1 MVYVPETAD
10 PMAPSLGS
18 DAQGEEPSASAPGTE
33 EAEPE
38 IAVPSEPAEE
48 EEFVVVPPPPEDSEA
63 LVEEPDILLPAPVPV
78 PVPPPMEEPVL
89 PEPERYVSDFF
100 LKVADYYDNVWL
112 TLEYYIVVL
121 YLFFLWFPCII
132 DSTVAEEENP
142 IEGIEGRFGD
152 GTIRH
157 GKHLNFALTAL
168 CANPDGTG
176 PFENGV
182 RVGLWKHTTQV
193 DGRVVPSQDWRL
205 CQDGSIR
212 LTWYPHM
219 ALTALSSKGDG
230 PFYPLLHC
238 GISEIDDA
246 PTPSQKWRLNKDGSI
261 RLVAMTRMLLSSFVL
276 DPLGKSGFK
285 EGVKIG
291 LLNRGIFEVMTSQNW
306 STTNETG
313 EAIKLYSAVTDENAS
328 GWGELVV
335 IK

>member
-78 PVPPPMEEPVL
+78 PPPMEEPVL
-89 PEPERYVSDFF
+89 PEPE
-100 LKVADYYDNVWL
+100 
-112 TLEYYIVVL
+112 
-121 YLFFLWFPCII
+121 
-132 DSTVAEEENP
+132 STVAEEENP

>member
-1 MVYVPETAD
+1 MVYVPENAD
-10 PMAPSLGS
+10 PMAPSIGS
-18 DAQGEEPSASAPGTE
+18 DAQGEEPSASSPGTE

-48 EEFVVVPPPPEDSEA
+48 EEFVVIPPPEDSEA
-63 LVEEPDILLPAPVPV
+63 LVEEPDILLPAPVPS
-78 PVPPPMEEPVL
+78 PMEEPVL
-89 PEPERYVSDFF
+89 PEPEIHVSDSF
-100 LKVADYYDNVWL
+100 KNW
-112 TLEYYIVVL
+112 T
-121 YLFFLWFPCII
+121 
-132 DSTVAEEENP
+132 TAEEENP

-168 CANPDGTG
+168 CANPDGSG

-182 RVGLWKHTTQV
+182 RVGLWKHTQV

-205 CQDGSIR
+205 FKDGSIR

-219 ALTALSSKGDG
+219 ALTALSSNGDG

-246 PTPSQKWRLNKDGSI
+246 PSPSQKWRLNSDGSI
-261 RLVAMTRMLLSSFVL
+261 RLVAMSRMLLSSFVL

-285 EGVKIG
+285 EGVNIG
-291 LLNRGIFEVMTSQNW
+291 LLNRGIFEVMPSQNW
-306 STTNETG
+306 TTMNEETG

-328 GWGELVV
+328 GWGELLA

>member
-1 MVYVPETAD
+1 MVYVPEDAD
-10 PMAPSLGS
+10 PAAPSIGS
-18 DAQGEEPSASAPGTE
+18 DVQVEAKSASATGTE
-33 EAEPE
+33 EVEPE
-38 IAVPSEPAEE
+38 IAVLSEPAEE
-48 EEFVVVPPPPEDSEA
+48 EEFVVVPPPEDSEI
-63 LVEEPDILLPAPVPV
+63 LVEEPDIPLPVPV
-78 PVPPPMEEPVL
+78 PSPMEDPVL
-89 PEPERYVSDFF
+89 PKPE
-100 LKVADYYDNVWL
+100 
-112 TLEYYIVVL
+112 
-121 YLFFLWFPCII
+121 
-132 DSTVAEEENP
+132 STVAEVENP

-152 GTIRH
+152 GSIRH
-157 GKHLNFALTAL
+157 GKHLKFALTAL

-182 RVGLWKHTTQV
+182 HVGLLKHTQV

-261 RLVAMTRMLLSSFVL
+261 RLVAMSRMLLSSFVL

-285 EGVKIG
+285 EGTKIG
-291 LLNRGIFEVMTSQNW
+291 LLNRGIFEVMQSQSW
-306 STTNETG
+306 STMNETD
-313 EAIKLYSAVTDENAS
+313 EAIKLYSAVSDENAS
-328 GWGELVV
+328 GWGELVA